1 MLLTSPGGYTA
12 GLSPRGDVE
21 VERGRECWS
30 LRGCSYL
37 EFHRFTVNLKRK
49 SRNDCRKG
57 KTSCL
62 TGRYLNQSE
71 VSKTKET
78 SGVGGLA
85 LYSHVW
91 LAMCLFQTAV
101 FETHVWAI
109 KSLMSD
115 TCIIHFKTLSCAC
128 TTGTFSPSFP
138 CRSPI
143 CSNPSLPSGNV

>member
-1 MLLTSPGGYTA
+1 M
-12 GLSPRGDVE
+12 
-21 VERGRECWS
+21 
-30 LRGCSYL
+30 
-37 EFHRFTVNLKRK
+37 NLKHR
-49 SRNDCRKG
+49 SSKG

-62 TGRYLNQSE
+62 AVRYLNQPD

-115 TCIIHFKTLSCAC
+115 TCFIHLKTLSGAC

-143 CSNPSLPSGNV
+143 CSNPSLPSGHVCYCHFHKVLVNPRPLTCLGAPPPQDTLYFFQNTHPVSCLLNNRVF

>member
-1 MLLTSPGGYTA
+1 MLLTSPGRYTA
-12 GLSPRGDVE
+12 GLSPQREVV
-21 VERGRECWS
+21 VERGRECW
-30 LRGCSYL
+30 G
-37 EFHRFTVNLKRK
+37 FAVTMNLKHR
-49 SRNDCRKG
+49 SRNYCRKG

-62 TGRYLNQSE
+62 TVRYLNQPE
-71 VSKTKET
+71 ASKTKET

-85 LYSHVW
+85 LYLHVW

-115 TCIIHFKTLSCAC
+115 TCFIYFKTLSCAC

-138 CRSPI
+138 CCSPI
-143 CSNPSLPSGNV
+143 CSNPFLQGMYITVTSIKSL